1 MTLRT
6 FTFLLLLVALV
17 ATRLLDVHFHLPPA
31 SSTEAPHLVAQTLIE
46 AHHHEGEAD
55 HGHIA
60 SHLFEG
66 EADEDSGAGL
76 LAKVNGGVVLLASLL
91 LFAWLLLS
99 WRRVAAL
106 PLSAY
111 CSDAPPRPRR
121 WAGLAPPS
129 QAPPL
134 QV

>member
-1 MTLRT
+1 MNLRLCT
-6 FTFLLLLVALV
+6 ILLLLVALF
-17 ATRLLDVHFHLPPA
+17 ATQLLDVHFHLPPKV
-31 SSTEAPHLVAQTLIE
+31 SGEAPHLVALTLIE
-46 AHHHEGEAD
+46 AHHHADEPD
-55 HGHIA
+55 HGHVA

-76 LAKVNGGVVLLASLL
+76 LAKLNGGIVLLMPLL
-91 LFAWLLLS
+91 LGLLLLT
-99 WRRVAAL
+99 WRLVAAL

-111 CSDAPPRPRR
+111 RGESPPRPRR

-134 QV
+134 QA